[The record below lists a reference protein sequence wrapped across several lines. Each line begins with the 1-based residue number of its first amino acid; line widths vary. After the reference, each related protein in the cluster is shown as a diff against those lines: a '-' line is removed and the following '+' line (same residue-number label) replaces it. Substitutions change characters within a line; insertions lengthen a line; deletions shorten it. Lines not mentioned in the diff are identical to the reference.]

1 VAAAA
6 QRRWLEMVIRVAEE
20 RVYYFPHP
28 TIIATCYDD
37 HAEIVVIPDPEKTAR
52 WRFRVSF
59 KTAYEWDE
67 DFWELDDKF
76 VLPLYIQQGL
86 EKKCLYVDEE
96 VQP

>member
-1 VAAAA
+1 
-6 QRRWLEMVIRVAEE
+6 MVIRVAKE

-37 HAEIVVIPDPEKTAR
+37 YAEVVVIPDPDKTAR

-59 KTAYEWDE
+59 ETAYECDS
-67 DFWELDDKF
+67 
-76 VLPLYIQQGL
+76 VLPLYIQRGL

>member
-1 VAAAA
+1 
-6 QRRWLEMVIRVAEE
+6 MVIRVAEE

-37 HAEIVVIPDPEKTAR
+37 HAEVVVIPDFGKTAR
-52 WRFRVSF
+52 WVFKMSF
-59 KTAYEWDE
+59 DTAYEWDE
-67 DFWELDDKF
+67 DFWELDNKF

-86 EKKCLYVDEE
+86 ERKYLYVDEE

>member
-1 VAAAA
+1 
-6 QRRWLEMVIRVAEE
+6 MVIRVAQE

-28 TIIATCYDD
+28 TTIATCYDD
-37 HAEIVVIPDPEKTAR
+37 YAEIVVIPEVGQTAR

-59 KTAYEWDE
+59 ETAYEWDE
-67 DFWELDDKF
+67 RFWELDEKF
-76 VLPLYIQQGL
+76 ALPLYIQQAL

>member
-1 VAAAA
+1 
-6 QRRWLEMVIRVAEE
+6 MVIRVAQKF
-20 RVYYFPHP
+20 VYYFPHP

-37 HAEIVVIPDPEKTAR
+37 CAEVVVIPESGKTAR

-59 KTAYEWDE
+59 DTAYERDE
-67 DFWELDDKF
+67 NFWELDDKF

-86 EKKCLYVDEE
+86 ERKCLYVDEE

>member
-1 VAAAA
+1 
-6 QRRWLEMVIRVAEE
+6 MVIRVAEE

-37 HAEIVVIPDPEKTAR
+37 HAEVVVIPDPDKTAR

-59 KTAYEWDE
+59 ETAYEWDE
-67 DFWELDDKF
+67 RFWELDEKF
-76 VLPLYIQQGL
+76 ALPLYIQQAL

>member
-1 VAAAA
+1 
-6 QRRWLEMVIRVAEE
+6 MVIRVAQE

-28 TIIATCYDD
+28 KIIATCYDD
-37 HAEIVVIPDPEKTAR
+37 HAEVVVLPEAGKTAR

-59 KTAYEWDE
+59 ETACECDS
-67 DFWELDDKF
+67 

-86 EKKCLYVDEE
+86 ERKCLYVDEE

>member
-1 VAAAA
+1 
-6 QRRWLEMVIRVAEE
+6 MVIRVAQE

-37 HAEIVVIPDPEKTAR
+37 YAEVVVISEAGKTAR
-52 WRFRVSF
+52 WAFRVSF
-59 KTAYEWDE
+59 DTAYERDE
-67 DFWELDDKF
+67 DFWELNKKL
-76 VLPLYIQQGL
+76 VLPLYIQRGL

>member
-1 VAAAA
+1 
-6 QRRWLEMVIRVAEE
+6 MVVRVAEE

-28 TIIATCYDD
+28 MIIATCCDD
-37 HAEIVVIPDPEKTAR
+37 HAEVVVIPDPGRTAR

>member
-6 QRRWLEMVIRVAEE
+6 RRWRDMVIRVGDS

-28 TIIATCYDD
+28 TIIAMCCDD
-37 HAEIVVIPDPEKTAR
+37 HAEVVVIPDPDRTAR

-76 VLPLYIQQGL
+76 VLPLYIQRGL
-86 EKKCLYVDEE
+86 KKQCLYVDEE
-96 VQP
+96 VSA